1 MCVRLFYC
9 FSISQIAEN
18 SEIQRFKS
26 PKLTKFRDLIPR
38 IYTFLVFFAI
48 EIEMFQNYFEVLL
61 DA

>member
-1 MCVRLFYC
+1 MPEARERVSGLFIV
-9 FSISQIAEN
+9 FVLA
-18 SEIQRFKS
+18 KS

-38 IYTFLVFFAI
+38 IYSFWAFFAL